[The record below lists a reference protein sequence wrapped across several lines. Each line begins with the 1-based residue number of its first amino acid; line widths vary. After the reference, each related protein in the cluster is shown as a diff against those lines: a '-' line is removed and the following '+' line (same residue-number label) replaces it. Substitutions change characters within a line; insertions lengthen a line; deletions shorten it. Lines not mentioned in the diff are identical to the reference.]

1 MRQDKDYFN
10 KIETPSVIDEII
22 EQILEAIKANVFVPG
37 TRLPG
42 EPDLAQQFGVSRN
55 TLREALN
62 ILIEQGFIYR
72 QRGIGTFVTPQSERI
87 LNTNLVNMIGTTSLI
102 SSQNKKPGQTDFTF
116 RFELPTKT
124 IAKNLKISETQRVM
138 HISRVRTA
146 DGVPV
151 ISSEEYFVEGIS
163 GLNYDL
169 ERFKDVEN
177 WSIYGYFS
185 DANYP
190 LNSALTNIHAVSAD
204 ESISSK
210 LKIDVGVPLLCL
222 EQIHYSN
229 ESMNPL
235 LYCSNYHND
244 KIMNVLLVRSLS
256 LSK

>member
-10 KIETPSVIDEII
+10 KIEYPSVIEEII
-22 EQILEAIKANVFVPG
+22 EQILEAIKNNVFVPG

-102 SSQNKKPGQTDFTF
+102 SSQNKKPGQTNFTY
-116 RFELPTKT
+116 RFELPTKV
-124 IAKNLKISETQRVM
+124 IAKNLKIPETQRVM
-138 HISRVRTA
+138 HVSRVRTA

-151 ISSEEYFVEGIS
+151 IASEEYFPEGID
-163 GLNYDL
+163 GLDYDL
-169 ERFKDVEN
+169 EKYKDEEN

-185 DANYP
+185 NANHP
-190 LNSALTNIHAVSAD
+190 LNSALTSIHAVSAD
-204 ESISSK
+204 EAIARE
-210 LKIDVGVPLLCL
+210 LKIEIGVPLLCL
-222 EQIHYSN
+222 EQVHYSN
-229 ESMNPL
+229 ESISPL
-235 LYCSNYHND
+235 LFCSNYHND